1 MNKETR
7 ISLAGP
13 ALMAA
18 ITVAIGNTA
27 IGSDTVEPKDQAL
40 LEFLGSFE
48 ESDEDWLAV
57 TIEEMTQE
65 DAQASGKDG
74 ERVEAANDEN

>member
-1 MNKETR
+1 MNQQTR

-13 ALMAA
+13 ALIAA
-18 ITVAIGNTA
+18 ITMAIGNTA

-57 TIEEMTQE
+57 TIEEMTE
-65 DAQASGKDG
+65 EGDQASGEDE
-74 ERVEAANDEN
+74 ERAEAANDEN